1 MELVHTR
8 LATRASPTRNGHPQ
22 RRTGAY
28 GQPPYAKGAFQ
39 PQVARPTKV
48 PPFLLETSLRRSTDT
63 AMQYITILGRTSEVN
78 DASYT
83 DKRSGE
89 IVPRTELLL
98 EIPGLRDK
106 VRCELPQTAS
116 IPQADLERWEL
127 EESWVVVEAS
137 SFRQMAFARSNARP
151 GESAFGAMLAFQ
163 AATVRE
169 ATADERR
176 IWPRH
181 VVRRRSAPRSSA
193 PSGRRSAR
201 PSRPLLASPPS
212 QLA

>member
-1 MELVHTR
+1 VN
-8 LATRASPTRNGHPQ
+8 ARA
-22 RRTGAY
+22 
-28 GQPPYAKGAFQ
+28 
-39 PQVARPTKV
+39 V
-48 PPFLLETSLRRSTDT
+48 PVQHLHRKEIDT
-63 AMQYITILGRTSEVN
+63 LMQYITILGRTSEVN

-116 IPQADLERWEL
+116 ISQADLERWEL

-137 SFRQMAFARSNARP
+137 GFRQMAFARSNARP

-176 IWPRH
+176 DLAEA
-181 VVRRRSAPRSSA
+181 RREAKVHAKELRAKRQAERQAERQAQQANARQSA
-193 PSGRRSAR
+193 
-201 PSRPLLASPPS
+201 
-212 QLA
+212 

>member
-1 MELVHTR
+1 
-8 LATRASPTRNGHPQ
+8 
-22 RRTGAY
+22 
-28 GQPPYAKGAFQ
+28 
-39 PQVARPTKV
+39 
-48 PPFLLETSLRRSTDT
+48 
-63 AMQYITILGRTSEVN
+63 MQHITILGRTSEVN

-137 SFRQMAFARSNARP
+137 SFRQMAFARSNTRP

-176 IWPRH
+176 DLAQA
-181 VVRRRSAPRSSA
+181 RREAKAHAKEQRAKRQAERQAQQAASRQSA
-193 PSGRRSAR
+193 
-201 PSRPLLASPPS
+201 
-212 QLA
+212 